1 MNPPTNTEG
10 AVTDVAAIA
19 AKLTGAHLRLTML
32 LGNRWIKGTGFCHR
46 SVGRDLEAI
55 GLVESRMHRN
65 ERQIRAMPLG
75 LAVRNHLTEQGVTA
89 S

>member
-1 MNPPTNTEG
+1 MSG
-10 AVTDVAAIA
+10 AEVERVAAS
-19 AKLTGAHLRLTML
+19 LVGTHRRLMTQ
-32 LGNRWIKGTGFCHR
+32 LGSRWVKGTGFCHR
-46 SVGRDLEAI
+46 SVGHDLEAM

-75 LAVRNHLTEQGVTA
+75 LAVRAHLQGQP